1 MVPDIVEETR
11 QEPDVFISELNT
23 SLSSVEETMAHHLP
37 PLKTRFLFDRLAPLI
52 ARLLIKG
59 LVSIKGINKN
69 GVFKMFRNVFALQQ
83 NLTNIVVRKEQHF
96 DRVRKYY
103 DLLNLTEE
111 ELQSHI
117 SEVVSQPSSSSSSS
131 SAGVGLGGLSGIGGP
146 VVKSSVFS
154 ADEYR
159 VIVEVQKFNKR
170 LAPTVAASIEQKLK
184 MIV

>member
-1 MVPDIVEETR
+1 
-11 QEPDVFISELNT
+11 
-23 SLSSVEETMAHHLP
+23 MAHHLP

-59 LVSIKGINKN
+59 LGSIKGINKN

-83 NLTNIVVRKEQHF
+83 NLTNIIVRKEQHF

-111 ELQSHI
+111 ELQSHLSEII
-117 SEVVSQPSSSSSSS
+117 SPANSNSNV
-131 SAGVGLGGLSGIGGP
+131 LGFTIGNVTP
-146 VVKSSVFS
+146 TFKSSLFS

-159 VIVEVQKFNKR
+159 VILDVQKFNKR
-170 LAPTVAASIEQKLK
+170 ISAAVAASIEQKLK